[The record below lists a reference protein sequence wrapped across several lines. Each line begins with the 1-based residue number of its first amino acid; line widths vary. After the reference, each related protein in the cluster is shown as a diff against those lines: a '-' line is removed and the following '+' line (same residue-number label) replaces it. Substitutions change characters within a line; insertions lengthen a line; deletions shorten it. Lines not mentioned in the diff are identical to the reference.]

1 MIRSTETSEQDDA
14 VAIQT
19 AAFIADPVMRWMY
32 PESRSYL
39 EHFPGF
45 VRAFGGAAFDGDGA
59 FLSDCLGGVALWLPP
74 GVHPDGDAIEAF
86 FRKTVSEEKLDDLF
100 GVLEQMDEYH
110 PEESHWYLSIIGV
123 DPARQGQGLG
133 AQLLQHTLARCD
145 EDGLPAYLESSNP
158 ANISLYMRHGFEV
171 MGEIRVGDAPL
182 VTPMLR
188 PARSPLR
195 GPGEV

>member
-39 EHFPGF
+39 AHFPGF
-45 VRAFGGAAFDGDGA
+45 VRAFGGGAFDSDGA

-74 GVHPDGDAIEAF
+74 GVHPDGDAIEGF

-158 ANISLYMRHGFEV
+158 ANISLYGRHGFEV

-188 PARSPLR
+188 PAR
-195 GPGEV
+195 